1 MLRIGDVR
9 VHHVEEWQG
18 NFLPPSAFFVGYDEA
33 TFRSFAPGLTPQYYR
48 DDADS
53 IYAFLQS
60 WILEVDGLKVLY
72 DTGAGNAKERPGI
85 PIFGGLDTPFLT
97 RMAAAG
103 FAPDDID
110 VVICSHLHIDHVG
123 WNTQLH
129 AGRWVPTFPNA
140 RYLFSAI
147 ERDYWDPQGP
157 GRPPDRSRR
166 VRQHQRLRGQRA
178 AAARRGQRRTGGR
191 GVSRQRVDHAAA
203 RAGPHAGPP
212 DHGRALR
219 R

>member
-1 MLRIGDVR
+1 MAGYEGGDGKWSVTGWVRNATDEFVYSNNIITAPLYGSVRDKVRCCPRARRPALGSTSTAGRGRRALRIGDVR

-18 NFLPPSAFFVGYDEA
+18 NFLPPSVFFVGYDEA
-33 TFRSFAPGLTPQYYR
+33 QFRSFASGLTPQYYR

-60 WILEVDGLKVLY
+60 WILEVDGLTLLY

-85 PIFGGLDTPFLT
+85 PLFGGLDTPFLT

-103 FAPDDID
+103 FAPEDID
-110 VVICSHLHIDHVG
+110 IVICSHLHIDHVG

-140 RYLFSAI
+140 RYLF
-147 ERDYWDPQGP
+147 
-157 GRPPDRSRR
+157 
-166 VRQHQRLRGQRA
+166 
-178 AAARRGQRRTGGR
+178 
-191 GVSRQRVDHAAA
+191 
-203 RAGPHAGPP
+203 
-212 DHGRALR
+212 
-219 R
+219 